1 MLYKWLIEDKSNL
14 SELLFRLFLKMSI
27 ILNDYNYNIY
37 EKNGEQLLEELI
49 NLVESERWYQGQ
61 NYYFHAYPSASIV
74 VPNPRNYCFII
85 YPKNPIRQVR
95 NAYLDFHKIPSSWD
109 DLEDVVNDIEFPEFW
124 QEFLEEQIG
133 SKRFTDRYII
143 ACVLLCFEI
152 ARRASFEEDYPLTR
166 EMIQDAIDEVME
178 APMETY
184 GDQVR

>member
-1 MLYKWLIEDKSNL
+1 MP
-14 SELLFRLFLKMSI
+14 I

-37 EKNGEQLLEELI
+37 ENNGEQLLEELI
-49 NLVESERWYQGQ
+49 NLVENKPWDQGRHT
-61 NYYFHAYPSASIV
+61 NYYFHAYPSASTV

-85 YPKNPIRQVR
+85 FPKENSIHQIR

-152 ARRASFEEDYPLTR
+152 ARRASFEENYPLTR
-166 EMIQDAIDEVME
+166 EMTQDAIDKVME
-178 APMETY
+178 APMEIY